1 MIHVDFNDGI
11 AIKGPKPIVQAELIT
26 LMKTLF
32 NDASFTEDDVQ
43 ESIKV
48 AKMSTA
54 ELESEIE
61 DMKNKIG
68 KQFADSIVSNI
79 ISGLF
84 DEESK

>member
-1 MIHVDFNDGI
+1 MIHVDFKDGI
-11 AIKGPKPIVQAELIT
+11 AISGPKPIVQAELIT

-32 NDASFTEDDVQ
+32 NDAGFTDEDVQ

-48 AKMSTA
+48 AKMSTS
-54 ELESEIE
+54 EIESEVE